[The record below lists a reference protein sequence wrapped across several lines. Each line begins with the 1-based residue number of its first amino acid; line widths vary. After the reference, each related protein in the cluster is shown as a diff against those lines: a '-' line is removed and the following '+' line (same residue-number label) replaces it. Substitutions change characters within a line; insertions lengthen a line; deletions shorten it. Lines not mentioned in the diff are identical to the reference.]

1 MLSKEEIEKAFEGME
16 YFIDDDMGGYYK
28 SVVGNQEANSM
39 LGYLKIRDYILN
51 LQNKVEQLE
60 INNKKLIE
68 KLKEDIYY
76 ANDNI
81 KDIDESNIAQVI
93 TKEIK
98 ISIRNYAQEILEIVK
113 GEKE

>member
-60 INNKKLIE
+60 TNNKKLIE
-68 KLKEDIYY
+68 YIEKKMSEY
-76 ANDNI
+76 
-81 KDIDESNIAQVI
+81 DETIIELVLQNVLAV
-93 TKEIK
+93 
-98 ISIRNYAQEILEIVK
+98 VK
-113 GEKE
+113 GEK